1 VDILSL
7 APKDR
12 LMGVLERE
20 LAYHEKLYSGFA
32 QAHFARPAVRALR
45 RHMAERILRLTGAG
59 PRSRLLSLGCGIGD
73 TELLLAPR
81 VAEVVGVDLSPAAVR
96 QAREDAARLGIANA
110 RFLEGAAASAAGTGN
125 YDAVVAVFFLHHLA
139 DSALADAPRQVK
151 ELLVEGGVFYSLD
164 PSRSRLSGTVGRA
177 LFPNLMKRY
186 QTPDER
192 ELDPQRTVGLFRA
205 AGFEAHVEMYD
216 FGSSPLA
223 GLLPGWQ
230 VGYRAARKLDDWLLR
245 LPALWR
251 RGSNFEVVGRLGGA
265 TDPSVLLSS

>member
-1 VDILSL
+1 
-7 APKDR
+7 
-12 LMGVLERE
+12 MGVLERE

-45 RHMAERILRLTGAG
+45 RHMAGRILRLTGAG

-73 TELLLAPR
+73 TELLLAPH

-96 QAREDAARLGIANA
+96 QAREDAARLGIANV
-110 RFLEGAAASAAGTGN
+110 RFLEGATAQAAGN
-125 YDAVVAVFFLHHLA
+125 AYDVVMAVFFLHHLA

-151 ELLVEGGVFYSLD
+151 ELLVNGGVFYSLD
-164 PSRSRLSGTVGRA
+164 PSRRRLSGAVGRA

-192 ELDPQRTVGLFRA
+192 ELDPEQTAALFQA
-205 AGFEAHVEMYD
+205 AGFQARVEMYD

-223 GLLPGWQ
+223 GLAPGWQ
-230 VGYRAARKLDDWLLR
+230 AGYRAARKLDDWLLR
-245 LPALWR
+245 LPALRR
-251 RGSNFEVVGRLGGA
+251 RGSNFEVVARLGGA
-265 TDPSVLLSS
+265 ANAAAPLRQTIRPPNST